1 MVSYAGDLAKG
12 EGYRFHRHR
21 RAQLVYATSGVM
33 TVTTHSAAY
42 VVPSQRAVWMP
53 PGIEHRI
60 IANRPVAM
68 RSLYVEPLLVTSLPA
83 EPCVLQVTPLL
94 RELIIT
100 AISVGNHYPLDSP
113 HGRIMQ
119 VIIDQVS
126 TQPVASLVLRL
137 PTDQR
142 LLRITQALMLNP
154 GDRRIL
160 GEWARDVGASRRTI
174 NRLFARQTGMSF
186 QLWRQQ
192 LRLLRALEML
202 ATGMPVTHIAM
213 ELGYHNT
220 SAFIA
225 MFRRCLGTTPA
236 RYLLWDTPDTIDD

>member
-1 MVSYAGDLAKG
+1 
-12 EGYRFHRHR
+12 
-21 RAQLVYATSGVM
+21 
-33 TVTTHSAAY
+33 
-42 VVPSQRAVWMP
+42 
-53 PGIEHRI
+53 
-60 IANRPVAM
+60 
-68 RSLYVEPLLVTSLPA
+68 
-83 EPCVLQVTPLL
+83 
-94 RELIIT
+94 
-100 AISVGNHYPLDSP
+100 VGNHYPLDSA

-119 VIIDQVS
+119 VIIDQIS
-126 TQPVASLVLRL
+126 TQPVASLALRL

-174 NRLFARQTGMSF
+174 NRLFARQTDMSF

-202 ATGMPVTHIAM
+202 ATGVPVTHIAM